1 MLNFLKKYKLL
12 LLVLALLIVIG
23 ILIAYY
29 TDFLWYQSL
38 GITQVF
44 LKPLLSELGLKLV
57 LWLIGFAFLLAN
69 LLPMADQFRIRRRPR
84 VVAGIEVIQRE
95 YSLSKKILVLLAF
108 LISIFWVG
116 VLPQMWD
123 KLLLLL
129 NSSPVGQTDP
139 ILGRDLS
146 YYFFHYP
153 LYSLLSAAFISLLT
167 LAVTVVLIGYIIGSA
182 INFAGL
188 RTQLAPKA
196 IAHFSVLLAVFLL
209 WFALTRGLA
218 MADLLVTPSSVLHG
232 AGYTGVKI
240 TLPLLKIE
248 RILAVVFL
256 VIMLAN
262 IRLKKLRLLISP
274 ALILAIAVVGGLAAG
289 IVEQF
294 IVSPNQL
301 VRETPYLTHHIQA
314 TREAYGLNKIEEVEY
329 PIDTGPISP
338 EIINRNKATIENI
351 RLLDYRP
358 LKQHYHQHQSLRLYY
373 EFKDVD
379 IDRYQIGGISS
390 QVMLSVRELNV
401 DSLPQQA
408 QTLINRHFKFTHGY
422 GVVMS
427 PVNRIT
433 VNGHPTY
440 YFRDI
445 PVKSEIEIPLTR
457 PEIYFGELTNEF
469 VVVGTVNGEF
479 ASTAGDTDE
488 EEEAITRYV
497 GKDGVQLNAFRR
509 LMFAIKYGKPI
520 LIFSDEITPE
530 SRILYYR
537 NIVERINRVAPFITL
552 DKNPYPVIADGKIY
566 WMVDGYTTT
575 SYYPYAQPYGR
586 VNYIRNSVKIVV
598 DAYNGTVDIYNFEPD
613 DPLIKA
619 WDGIF
624 PGLIKDREEMPES
637 LEAHIRYPV
646 DYFEAQAAMLRNY
659 HMTNPRDFYN
669 RENVWEIAKEKYS
682 GSEIEVEPYYV
693 TMQLPGRDRAEFIL
707 KLPFTPYNR
716 NNMVGWLAASNDRD
730 NYGKLL
736 LFNFPRGQ
744 LIEGPNQVD
753 AYIDQDPIISQQ
765 LTLWSQSGSSVI
777 RGNLLTIPIENKILY
792 VEPLF
797 ILSESGSIPELR
809 RVILYYGNTLVMESS
824 LEEALTKLFGKVKEE
839 PAKPETPDTE
849 QPQPG
854 TPTTPAGPDDIAE
867 LNLQELVAKINETF
881 DNQEQAA
888 REGRWADY
896 GRYGE
901 ELKNLINALEQLV
914 QQQTDH

>member
-1 MLNFLKKYKLL
+1 MLQFLRKYKFLIL
-12 LLVLALLIVIG
+12 ILVLLIVIG
-23 ILIAYY
+23 LLIAYY
-29 TDFLWYQSL
+29 TDYLWYKSL

-57 LWLIGFAFLLAN
+57 LWFLGFAFLLAN
-69 LLPMADQFRIRRRPR
+69 LLPMADQFTIRRRPR
-84 VVAGIEVIQRE
+84 VVAGIEVIQKE
-95 YSLSKKILVLLAF
+95 YKLSKKILVLIAF
-108 LISIFWVG
+108 LIAVFWVG

-123 KLLLLL
+123 NFLLLL

-153 LYSLLSAAFISLLT
+153 FYSLLSAAFIILLFFT
-167 LAVTVVLIGYIIGSA
+167 AVVVLIGYVIGSA
-182 INFAGL
+182 INFAGR
-188 RTQLAPKA
+188 RTSLAPKA

-218 MADLLVTPSSVLHG
+218 MADLLVTSSSVLHG
-232 AGYTGVKI
+232 AGYTDVNI

-248 RILAVVFL
+248 RILAVIFL
-256 VIMLAN
+256 LVMLAN
-262 IRLKKLRLLISP
+262 IRLKKIRLLISP
-274 ALILAIAVVGGLAAG
+274 VLILAVAVVGGLIG
-289 IVEQF
+289 GLVEQF

-301 VRETPYLTHHIQA
+301 VRETPYLAHHINA
-314 TREAYGLNKIEEVEY
+314 TRQAYGLDKIEEVNY
-329 PIDTGPISP
+329 PIETGPISA
-338 EIINRNKATIENI
+338 EVLERNKATVENI

-358 LKQHYHQHQSLRLYY
+358 LKQHYNQNQSLRLYY
-373 EFKDVD
+373 EFRDVD
-379 IDRYQIGGISS
+379 IDRYQIGGVSS

-408 QTLINRHFKFTHGY
+408 QTLINRHFKYTHGY

-427 PVNRIT
+427 PVNKIT

-445 PVKSEIEIPLTR
+445 PVKSEIEIPLTQ

-479 ASTAGDTDE
+479 ASTASGADE
-488 EEEAITRYV
+488 EVITRYN
-497 GKDGVQLNAFRR
+497 GKDGVQLNPFRR
-509 LMFAIKYGKPI
+509 LMFALKYGKPI

-530 SRILYYR
+530 SRILYHR
-537 NIVERINRVAPFITL
+537 NIVERINRIAPFITL
-552 DKNPYPVIADGKIY
+552 DRNPYPVIADGKIY
-566 WMVDGYTTT
+566 WMVDGYTT
-575 SYYPYAQPYGR
+575 SGYYPYAQPYGG

-598 DAYNGTVDIYNFEPD
+598 DAYNGTVDIYNFEPN

-624 PGLIKDREEMPES
+624 PGLIKDREEMPAS

-646 DYFEAQAAMLRNY
+646 DYFRAQAAMLRNY

-682 GSEIEVEPYYV
+682 DSEIEIEPYYV

-744 LIEGPNQVD
+744 LVEGPIQVD

-809 RVILYYGNTLVMESS
+809 RVILYYNNTLVMEST
-824 LEEALTKLFGKVKEE
+824 LEEALVKLFGKVKEE
-839 PAKPETPDTE
+839 PETPGTEKPETPTAPE
-849 QPQPG
+849 IPE
-854 TPTTPAGPDDIAE
+854 DIAD
-867 LNLQELVAKINETF
+867 LNLQELVAKISETIA
-881 DNQEQAA
+881 NQEQAA

-901 ELKNLINALEQLV
+901 ELKKLINALEQAV
-914 QQQTDH
+914 GQQSNL